1 MTEQP
6 QFSEAE
12 LARLADGSL
21 PAPRRSEL
29 RAQVS
34 DSPELAAALAE
45 QERAVSLMRA
55 LDEPAPAALRARID
69 ELTGSATARRP
80 RPRRRW
86 TLGVSASV
94 ALAIAIAAVIV
105 LATGGTAAPTLPQTV
120 RLTLAA
126 ATMPA
131 PSVDAAD
138 RGRLALSNGGI
149 AFPNASGFQTT
160 GARIDTVAGRRI
172 ATVFYGGPDRTRV
185 GYAIVSGAP
194 LRVSGGGLVQWYDG
208 VRFTGKHLGSTSVL
222 TWQQSGHTCVL
233 AGRSVTGRT
242 LMALAEASQPESS

>member
-21 PAPRRSEL
+21 PAPRRSDL

-34 DSPELAAALAE
+34 GSPELAAALAE
-45 QERAVSLMRA
+45 QERAVSLLRA

-69 ELTGSATARRP
+69 ELTASATVRRP

-86 TLGVSASV
+86 TLAVSASV
-94 ALAIAIAAVIV
+94 ALAIAIVAVVIG
-105 LATGGTAAPTLPQTV
+105 ATAGSVSPTLPQTV

-131 PSVDAAD
+131 PAVDAAD
-138 RGRLALSNGGI
+138 PSRLALSNGGI
-149 AFPNASGFQTT
+149 AFPNASGFHTT

-172 ATVFYGGPDRTRV
+172 ATVFYVGPDRTRV

-194 LRVSGGGLVQWYDG
+194 LPVSGGRSVNGYDG
-208 VRFTGKHLGSTSVL
+208 VRFTWKRQGATNIV
-222 TWQQSGHTCVL
+222 TWQQSGHTCVI
-233 AGRSVTGRT
+233 AGPSVGYRA
-242 LMALAEASQPESS
+242 LRALARAAQPQV